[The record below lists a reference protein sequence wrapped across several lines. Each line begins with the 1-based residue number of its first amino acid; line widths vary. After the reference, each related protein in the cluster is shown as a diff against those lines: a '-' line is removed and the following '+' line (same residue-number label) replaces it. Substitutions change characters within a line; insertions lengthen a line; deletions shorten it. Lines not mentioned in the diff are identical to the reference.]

1 VKHRQRSEF
10 WTKVGLMQP
19 FLTLVIAAISA
30 LAGAGVGILGFYKF
44 YFYEKAAYEQRA
56 EVKSTLEVRP
66 SNVANRCEAVFTV
79 EMENNGISAFEVN
92 ETKVRVWAFDSK
104 VLKDTDKATYIG
116 LDQMQSGPATPL
128 FDSSIDSLK
137 SGFETKEIPFVR
149 HYAVGDKFF
158 RTFKWLIRRDAGPN
172 LYFRTDFNPNEKVSW
187 FTAAWSP
194 TCSEASPAPP
204 EGKSVSQAS
213 PK

>member
-1 VKHRQRSEF
+1 VKRRQRSEF
-10 WTKVGLMQP
+10 WGKVGLMQP

-44 YFYEKAAYEQRA
+44 YFYERATYEQRA
-56 EVKSTLEVRP
+56 QVNSTLEVRP

-79 EMENNGISAFEVN
+79 EMENTGVSAFDVN
-92 ETKVRVWAFDSK
+92 ETRVRVWAFDSK

-116 LDQMQSGPATPL
+116 LDQMESGPATPV
-128 FDSSIDSLK
+128 FDSGIDSLK
-137 SGFETKEIPFVR
+137 SGFETTDIPFVK

-158 RTFKWLIRRDAGPN
+158 RAFKWLIRKDAGPN
-172 LYFRTDFNPNEKVSW
+172 VYFRADFNPKEKVRW

-194 TCSEASPAPP
+194 ICGDASQVSPENKTPSPAPP
-204 EGKSVSQAS
+204 K
-213 PK
+213 